1 MTGRSGRSRP
11 NIIIILIDTLRAD
24 HLSCYGHSRRTSPHI
39 DALAERGCVFEKV
52 VSPAPWTPP
61 SHASLFTG
69 TYPSRHG
76 VDRSHLILDP
86 SLTPLPEVLKRHGY
100 RTYGVSS
107 NYWLSRETRF
117 DRGFDEFVHSWQLV
131 QTHGTNKPLQR
142 QQLRQDLHLA
152 STAEAR
158 GVKAK
163 LGDFVNEQ
171 FERARQQL
179 RRSHH
184 LCDDGARRVN
194 AFVHR
199 WLSQWRRDEAPFF
212 AFLHFMEPHIRYA
225 APRQYHRMHLPRSVS
240 DDRVQRLNQD
250 PWKYL
255 TGSAPMG
262 GEEFEILRG
271 LYDGEVSYV
280 DYQIGQLTGMLESAG
295 LLDDTAIFLTSDHGE
310 NLGEHG
316 LMDHCYCLYD
326 TLLRVPLIAHY
337 PTAFGRGRR
346 VAGQVQTHD
355 LFPTILELAGIGDDP
370 VWSQVQSRSLLGDPG
385 NLRAEHSAFGRL
397 VRGLTERMQ
406 QTIAS
411 ARTFDHVFTRGTPRD
426 PQTWATV
433 AAQPLPA
440 WAIDYQT
447 MGKALGYLG
456 KDVAPGIIEHARQM
470 GVELP
475 PQLDDPSAELTP
487 QLIVEVIRDVG
498 FHYFPQLAPG

>member
-1 MTGRSGRSRP
+1 MTEGSGRSRP

-152 STAEAR
+152 SAAEAG

-171 FERARQQL
+171 FERARQRL

-199 WLSQWRRDEAPFF
+199 WLPRWRRDEAPFF

-225 APRQYHRMHLPRSVS
+225 APRQYHRMHVPRGVS

-271 LYDGEVSYV
+271 LYDGEVSYI

-295 LLDDTAIFLTSDHGE
+295 LLDETAIFLTSDHGE

-385 NLRAEHSAFGRL
+385 NRIAFAEYLEPQPPLPVLRQRYPGFEGKEFDRALRTAETDRLKYVWGSDGRDELYDLAADPTESKNLIDEQPEKAKSLYSALETWLASFQHSAQDQETVEL
-397 VRGLTERMQ
+397 DES
-406 QTIAS
+406 TIKKLE
-411 ARTFDHVFTRGTPRD
+411 
-426 PQTWATV
+426 Q
-433 AAQPLPA
+433 
-440 WAIDYQT
+440 
-447 MGKALGYLG
+447 LGYL
-456 KDVAPGIIEHARQM
+456 Q
-470 GVELP
+470 
-475 PQLDDPSAELTP
+475 
-487 QLIVEVIRDVG
+487 
-498 FHYFPQLAPG
+498 

>member
-385 NLRAEHSAFGRL
+385 NRIAFAEYLEPQPPLPVLRQRYPGFEGKEFDRALRTAETDRLKYVWGSDGRDELYDLAADPTESKNLIDEQPEKAKELYSALETWLASFQHSAQDQETVEL
-397 VRGLTERMQ
+397 DES
-406 QTIAS
+406 TIKKLE
-411 ARTFDHVFTRGTPRD
+411 
-426 PQTWATV
+426 Q
-433 AAQPLPA
+433 
-440 WAIDYQT
+440 
-447 MGKALGYLG
+447 LGYL
-456 KDVAPGIIEHARQM
+456 Q
-470 GVELP
+470 
-475 PQLDDPSAELTP
+475 
-487 QLIVEVIRDVG
+487 
-498 FHYFPQLAPG
+498 

>member
-86 SLTPLPEVLKRHGY
+86 SLTPLPEVLKQHGY

-117 DRGFDEFVHSWQLV
+117 DRGFDDFVHSWQLV

-152 STAEAR
+152 SAAEAG

-171 FERARQQL
+171 FERARQRL

-199 WLSQWRRDEAPFF
+199 WLPRWRRDEAPFF

-225 APRQYHRMHLPRSVS
+225 APRQYHRMHVPRGVS

-262 GEEFEILRG
+262 GEEFEILRS

-295 LLDDTAIFLTSDHGE
+295 LLDETAIFLTSDHGE

-385 NLRAEHSAFGRL
+385 SRIAFAEYLEPQPPLPVLRQRYPGFEGKEFDRALRTAETDHLKYVWGSDGRDELYDLAADPTESKNLIDEQPEKAKELYSALETWLASFQHSAQDQETVEL
-397 VRGLTERMQ
+397 DES
-406 QTIAS
+406 TIKKLE
-411 ARTFDHVFTRGTPRD
+411 
-426 PQTWATV
+426 Q
-433 AAQPLPA
+433 
-440 WAIDYQT
+440 
-447 MGKALGYLG
+447 LGYL
-456 KDVAPGIIEHARQM
+456 Q
-470 GVELP
+470 
-475 PQLDDPSAELTP
+475 
-487 QLIVEVIRDVG
+487 
-498 FHYFPQLAPG
+498 